1 MTQFWSVIVS
11 TIILALGLLELLV
24 IQELTP
30 VGGPA
35 QGAWQTVQS
44 EQRLPAGRR
53 FSYDQVIRKSQRI

>member
-53 FSYDQVIRKSQRI
+53 FS